1 MEWCMVKCEVEFI
14 DALLYWPDCHSS
26 SLNCKPPHAFGA
38 SELEFYPE
46 TQTTMIHSMTGYAAA
61 NRDLGSA
68 VLSLELK
75 SVNSRY
81 LDIGFRLGEELRA
94 FEMPLREK
102 IAERIGRGKIECR
115 GYLQAQAGSGNGR
128 ERTTNPALIAE
139 LGRLDAAVRSAL
151 PQSAPLSVAEVLR
164 WPGVLSDDTLSAEQL
179 QAAVA
184 ELFAGLLGEF
194 VASRAR
200 EGEKLAN
207 VLRERVSLMR
217 AHVTDVTPLLPVAL
231 AAYRERL
238 ASKLREAVANLDEER
253 IRQEVGVFAAKIDV
267 AEEIARLVTHLDEV
281 ERVLKKGGA
290 VGKRLDFL
298 MQELNREANTLAS
311 KSVSTE
317 VTAIALE
324 LKLLI
329 EQMREQVQ
337 NLE

>member
-1 MEWCMVKCEVEFI
+1 
-14 DALLYWPDCHSS
+14 
-26 SLNCKPPHAFGA
+26 
-38 SELEFYPE
+38 
-46 TQTTMIHSMTGYAAA
+46 MTGYAAA
-61 NRDLGSA
+61 SRDLGSA

-94 FEMPLREK
+94 LEMPLREK
-102 IAERIGRGKIECR
+102 IAERMGRGKIECR
-115 GYLQAQAGSGNGR
+115 GYLQAQAGAGR
-128 ERTTNPALIAE
+128 ERSTNPELIAE
-139 LGRLDAAVRSAL
+139 LGRLDAAVRGAM
-151 PQSAPLSVAEVLR
+151 PQAAPLSVAEVLR
-164 WPGVLSDDTLSAEQL
+164 WPGVLSEDGLTATQI
-179 QAAVA
+179 QTAAMEV
-184 ELFAGLLGEF
+184 FARLLDEF
-194 VASRAR
+194 LASRAR

-207 VLRERVSLMR
+207 VLRDRASLMR
-217 AHVTDVTPLLPVAL
+217 GHVAAVTPLLPAAL

-238 ASKLREAVANLDEER
+238 ATKLREAVANLDEER

-267 AEEIARLVTHLDEV
+267 AEELARLVTHLDEV
-281 ERVLKKGGA
+281 DRVLKKGGA

-311 KSVSTE
+311 KSVSAE